1 MASSRGIAASSS
13 GWRGVGVED
22 GDSPSVASPTAAS
35 EDVIHE
41 YRPDMKGIQWLRISE
56 RYCSIVQ
63 VIVTLSYVNTH
74 T

>member
-22 GDSPSVASPTAAS
+22 GDSPSVASPDAAS

-41 YRPDMKGIQWLRISE
+41 YSPDMKGIG
-56 RYCSIVQ
+56 
-63 VIVTLSYVNTH
+63 NTQNQ
-74 T
+74 